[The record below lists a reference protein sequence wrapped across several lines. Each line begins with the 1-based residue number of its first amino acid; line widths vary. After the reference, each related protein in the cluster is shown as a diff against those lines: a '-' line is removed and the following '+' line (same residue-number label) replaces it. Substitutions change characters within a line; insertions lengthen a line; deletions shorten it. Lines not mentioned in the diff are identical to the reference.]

1 VTLHD
6 FIPEMKHTVCL
17 VATAQCMQ
25 LGISLADSLAWL
37 IRLLDAMADDTYLY
51 PSVVPKQ

>member
-1 VTLHD
+1 MTLHD